1 VKIAIIFLA
10 VVFCIIVG
18 FAARQMQD
26 LRDKDEKIKAQSEEF
41 EKLIREN
48 EALRGST
55 EKIEGQAHRIENLL
69 RANESLRHENEGLR
83 RDSRDHETNLEMV
96 LAELDPKQEV
106 NA

>member
-1 VKIAIIFLA
+1 MKFALIALA
-10 VVFCIIVG
+10 VVFCVIVG

-48 EALRGST
+48 EALRRDKRNRD
-55 EKIEGQAHRIENLL
+55 EMAFAIETLKRENVALRQA
-69 RANESLRHENEGLR
+69 A
-83 RDSRDHETNLEMV
+83 RDHGTNLEMV

-106 NA
+106 DA